1 MKYWFLILSF
11 LLAFVVTGCE
21 NISFLK
27 PKKAVTKEEA
37 APIPMPAVKGTLIAR
52 INNQPV
58 TLEEL
63 NQEIDALNSQ
73 IAAENPE
80 EKITTRDKKIDYLK
94 NTMVQRVL
102 LYQEALARG
111 FDRKDEVQKALA
123 KAKEDLLV
131 IELLRQETDKIGVST
146 NEIDTFYEEH
156 KEEMR
161 DPEERQIREIVVAT
175 EQEARDINIQLLQ
188 GSDFAALARD
198 RSKVSSAKDGGDLGL
213 ITKGKKSAQFDMVAF
228 SETLETGKF
237 SSIFKVPEGYCI
249 LKLEAKRGG
258 KLKLLSEVR
267 DDIKKLIVFLKQQ
280 EKIKELIGKLSRD
293 ARKEFYE
300 LEIK

>member
-1 MKYWFLILSF
+1 MKYWFLIFSC

-27 PKKAVTKEEA
+27 PKKVVTKEE
-37 APIPMPAVKGTLIAR
+37 PIPVLAVKGTLIAK
-52 INNQPV
+52 INNQPI

-73 IAAENPE
+73 VTAENPE
-80 EKITTRDKKIDYLK
+80 DKITTRDKKIDYLK
-94 NTMVQRVL
+94 NTMVQRTL

-111 FDRKDEVQKALA
+111 LDRKDEVGKALA

-131 IELLRQETDKIGVST
+131 IALLRQETDKIEVSAS
-146 NEIDTFYEEH
+146 EVDKFYEDH

-161 DPEERQIREIVVAT
+161 DPEERQIREIVVPS

-188 GSDFAALARD
+188 GGDFAALAKE
-198 RSKVSSAKDGGDLGL
+198 RSKVASAKDGGDLGFV
-213 ITKGKKSAQFDMVAF
+213 TKGKKSAQFDMAAF
-228 SETLETGKF
+228 SETLEVGKI

-249 LKLEAKRGG
+249 LKLEAMRGG
-258 KLKLLSEVR
+258 KQKQLFEVR
-267 DDIKKLIVFLKQQ
+267 DDIKKLVIFLKQQ
-280 EKIKELIGKLSRD
+280 DKIKELIGKLSRD
-293 ARKEFYE
+293 AKKEFYE